1 MKNFIKNFLRAL
13 PLALGLILTIF
24 SVVAAVNIAED
35 DDYIFGALLS
45 GLVGMPL
52 LFASVVSIVQP
63 RDA

>member
-24 SVVAAVNIAED
+24 SVVAAVNISED
-35 DDYIFGALLS
+35 DDYIFGALAS
-45 GLVGMPL
+45 GLVGIPL
-52 LFASVVSIVQP
+52 LFASVVSIAQP